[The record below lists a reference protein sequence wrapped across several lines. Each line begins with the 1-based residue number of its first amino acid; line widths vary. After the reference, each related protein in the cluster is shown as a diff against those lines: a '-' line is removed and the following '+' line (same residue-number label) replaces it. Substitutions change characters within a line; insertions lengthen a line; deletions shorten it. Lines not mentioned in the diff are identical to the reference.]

1 MSSLTLQIGRKSAE
15 QHGCHESRSTKL
27 TFSDF
32 PAYCTTV
39 LHKYNSPAV
48 FFLRKDTE
56 EGAFNYATFKFCRH
70 FINIYEL
77 VANLV
82 VGQEELGYFHDYRIG
97 FSNLKCCHE
106 FVQEVCRHKD
116 EFIKFSSKKSK
127 ASTMKVN
134 YLI

>member
-15 QHGCHESRSTKL
+15 QHGCHESRSSKL

-48 FFLRKDTE
+48 YLREDTE
-56 EGAFNYATFKFCRH
+56 EGAFNYATFKVCQH
-70 FINIYEL
+70 IIYIYGL
-77 VANLV
+77 FANLV
-82 VGQEELGYFHDYRIG
+82 PGQEELGYFHDYRIG